1 MFLHGHHGQ
10 CVSNHI
16 IPDRRIFCIRGK
28 ACEHADARGA
38 SGRKRVSACLQAV
51 CRLYQLSKNDAS
63 PPSEKKP
70 FYIIPHCGEYDI
82 IHASETEQHHAHTLH
97 NPVRRFRR
105 AACKQKVAARAC
117 MSRTAIR
124 LLERCGGTPHGDLA
138 LRRGVR
144 RPLRRGGRLRLQLK
158 KRSRLRPPHQGRRV
172 RVRLRRGFFLR
183 PHWQPHSDNQLHR
196 DRVCHRLRVH
206 REQPEPVHVAH
217 RSRRRGGSR
226 LCGC

>member
-70 FYIIPHCGEYDI
+70 FYIIPDPFVMKSIVDACV
-82 IHASETEQHHAHTLH
+82 ASCLFLLA
-97 NPVRRFRR
+97 
-105 AACKQKVAARAC
+105 KQFIPLQRHMSQTSAVSSSDSECRQSSSGSAARRC
-117 MSRTAIR
+117 SRGYCR
-124 LLERCGGTPHGDLA
+124 ESC
-138 LRRGVR
+138 RRSAAQRRPPSQR
-144 RPLRRGGRLRLQLK
+144 RPLV
-158 KRSRLRPPHQGRRV
+158 SPT
-172 RVRLRRGFFLR
+172 
-183 PHWQPHSDNQLHR
+183 
-196 DRVCHRLRVH
+196 
-206 REQPEPVHVAH
+206 A
-217 RSRRRGGSR
+217 
-226 LCGC
+226 